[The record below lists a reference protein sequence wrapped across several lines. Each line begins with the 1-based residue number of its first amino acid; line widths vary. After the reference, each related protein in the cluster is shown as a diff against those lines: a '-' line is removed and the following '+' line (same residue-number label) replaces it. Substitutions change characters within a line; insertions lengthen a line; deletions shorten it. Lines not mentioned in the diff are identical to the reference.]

1 MEAEESY
8 RLKKVQVLGKTIP
21 LIMQNINGPCPL
33 LGICNVL
40 LLRGNIRIHPD
51 FSMVDYGK
59 LVGLLGDCLLSQ
71 EKPIDVETLENYNQS
86 VADAVALFPTLQFG
100 LDVNVR
106 FRRWVMSSL
115 LGYRETHTCCLGSL
129 TLSSRCNSVYS
140 IYSTFALFMAGLL
153 TQKMPQPLIPLESYH
168 ITKQ

>member
-51 FSMVDYGK
+51 
-59 LVGLLGDCLLSQ
+59 
-71 EKPIDVETLENYNQS
+71 
-86 VADAVALFPTLQFG
+86 
-100 LDVNVR
+100 
-106 FRRWVMSSL
+106 
-115 LGYRETHTCCLGSL
+115 
-129 TLSSRCNSVYS
+129 
-140 IYSTFALFMAGLL
+140 
-153 TQKMPQPLIPLESYH
+153 
-168 ITKQ
+168 